1 MHFRMFVTS
10 SYSDDADS
18 LTVRSSVF
26 HTLASDESFCG
37 SGGIFGSPVCD
48 WFEIGGRWS
57 GVLAIAQIGKFYRA
71 AVTARFPEMEKEWL
85 PHSLVLNRL
94 FDQPKALLPVD
105 C

>member
-48 WFEIGGRWS
+48 WFEICGRWS